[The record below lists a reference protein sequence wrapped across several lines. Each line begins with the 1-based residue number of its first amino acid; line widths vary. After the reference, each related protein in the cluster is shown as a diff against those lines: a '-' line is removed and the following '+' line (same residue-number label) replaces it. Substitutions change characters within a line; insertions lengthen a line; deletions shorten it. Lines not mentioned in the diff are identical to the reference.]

1 MKKNLSILLTLVMVL
16 TMMLPTLAAAERYT
30 IVSYQSSS
38 QGRQPDESD
47 PILKVL
53 GQHRTID

>member
-16 TMMLPTLAAAERYT
+16 TMMLPTLAVAERYT

-53 GQHRTID
+53 A